1 MPIKNDAKTIKTKEK
16 KNYGI
21 YGQIEGIWSNG

>member
-1 MPIKNDAKTIKTKEK
+1 MPIKNDTKTIKTKEK

-21 YGQIEGIWSNG
+21 YGQIKGCGHNG